1 MLEEIGKKEG
11 ETVKRSWRSKGGSAA
26 DHGRGVCLEAEAP
39 AAGRWSRATKGT
51 KAAVYSDDLTE
62 S

>member
-11 ETVKRSWRSKGGSAA
+11 EMVKRSWRSKGGRAA
-26 DHGRGVCLEAEAP
+26 DHVTVCLEAEAP